1 MYSRGQPSQTKV
13 SRKILVYTFLG
24 LAFVNVGT
32 LVGLLVSAI
41 VNREYSSYQRN
52 ISYFIVIVSL
62 LLTIYGSYAMQ
73 KQSLNHL
80 TIYTSVNLGVSV
92 ILFPLSPTPIYFVHF
107 FFELLLIYIAY
118 QLKYRLDDLWFIP
131 SSTEISGQI
140 VF

>member
-1 MYSRGQPSQTKV
+1 M
-13 SRKILVYTFLG
+13 YTFLS

-32 LVGLLVSAI
+32 LVGLLVSAT

-52 ISYFIVIVSL
+52 VSYFIVIVSL

-73 KQSLNHL
+73 QQSLNHL
-80 TIYTSVNLGVSV
+80 TMFFLDRSEIEFRYTSVNLGVSV

-118 QLKYRLDDLWFIP
+118 QLKYRLVCKL
-131 SSTEISGQI
+131 TTCEL
-140 VF
+140 

>member
-1 MYSRGQPSQTKV
+1 M
-13 SRKILVYTFLG
+13 YTFLG

-41 VNREYSSYQRN
+41 VNRAYSSYQRN

-80 TIYTSVNLGVSV
+80 TMFWNVA
-92 ILFPLSPTPIYFVHF
+92 
-107 FFELLLIYIAY
+107 ELIVDTHQLI
-118 QLKYRLDDLWFIP
+118 
-131 SSTEISGQI
+131 
-140 VF
+140 